1 MLGINHV
8 INPSLYKEVPYDI
21 PRDFRPIARV
31 AVAPLAIIAHPS
43 FPPNTIPELM
53 AYAKANPKQVLYG
66 SGGNGSVTHLSLE
79 LLKAKAGIEMTHVPY
94 KGIAQMITD
103 VLGNQIPLASP
114 AAASAMQHVK
124 AGKLKA
130 LAITS
135 AKRSSI
141 FPDVPTVAEAGL
153 AGYDVSAWNGLLAPA
168 RTPDD
173 IVAKIHADVV
183 KIART
188 PEFIEQLHKQALE
201 VDLLGPAEFRTF
213 LLAELD
219 KWSAL
224 VRDSGAKLD

>member
-1 MLGINHV
+1 MLTV
-8 INPSLYKEVPYDI
+8 
-21 PRDFRPIARV
+21 
-31 AVAPLAIIAHPS
+31 
-43 FPPNTIPELM
+43 
-53 AYAKANPKQVLYG
+53 
-66 SGGNGSVTHLSLE
+66 SLE

-130 LAITS
+130 LALTS
-135 AKRSSI
+135 AKRSAL

-183 KIART
+183 KVARA
-188 PEFIEQLHKQALE
+188 PEFVEQLQKQALE

>member
-1 MLGINHV
+1 
-8 INPSLYKEVPYDI
+8 
-21 PRDFRPIARV
+21 
-31 AVAPLAIIAHPS
+31 
-43 FPPNTIPELM
+43 
-53 AYAKANPKQVLYG
+53 
-66 SGGNGSVTHLSLE
+66 
-79 LLKAKAGIEMTHVPY
+79 MTHVPY

-173 IVAKIHADVV
+173 VIAKIHADVMKV
-183 KIART
+183 ART
-188 PEFIEQLHKQALE
+188 PEFVEQLHKQALE
-201 VDLLGPAEFRTF
+201 VDLLGPAEFRDF
-213 LLAELD
+213 PPRRARQM
-219 KWSAL
+219 
-224 VRDSGAKLD
+224 VGARQGQRREARLKDGA